1 MLLYD
6 IKVIVEMWAFI
17 EFFSYDLLGRDSQMY
32 HFTEKILHYIL
43 LTLVDFWKENHIKA
57 VTITPLNVFK
67 FPFPITLKSRMMPL
81 VNKNV
86 SKEVLNVKI
95 DKVKH
100 TLDKHEGAAVDDDD
114 VDVFAFEDD
123 VFDDYTILLQLD
135 DHSNIP
141 IWNKLRTIGTYSVQ
155 NVNLIMDLALD
166 S

>member
-1 MLLYD
+1 
-6 IKVIVEMWAFI
+6 
-17 EFFSYDLLGRDSQMY
+17 
-32 HFTEKILHYIL
+32 
-43 LTLVDFWKENHIKA
+43 
-57 VTITPLNVFK
+57 
-67 FPFPITLKSRMMPL
+67 MMPL

-141 IWNKLRTIGTYSVQ
+141 IWN
-155 NVNLIMDLALD
+155 
-166 S
+166 